1 MSLPNT
7 ITMTRNDGHFWPA
20 MIFRHV
26 FTLVVLIPLVVLL
39 VIAVINPLWFRDQF
53 FRWVETSVYKITQW
67 RNYQVYTIYL
77 GTDPK
82 VWHTLKGT
90 HDNT

>member
-20 MIFRHV
+20 VIFRHV

-67 RNYQVYTIYL
+67 RNYRVYTIYL

>member
-7 ITMTRNDGHFWPA
+7 VTMTRNDGHFWPA

-67 RNYQVYTIYL
+67 RNYRVYTIYL

-90 HDNT
+90 NDNT